1 MFVSKQVELECN
13 YYPNMQSSYNWLISQ
28 PQYQL
33 KYIQI
38 QFQSFVK
45 YLVYSLEKLQSQDG
59 DNLIKPHIPVLAGL
73 NDSAKAGLVKKV
85 TDAVKNGK
93 IANVK
98 IIRLLEEQLGIELMQ
113 LV

>member
-1 MFVSKQVELECN
+1 M
-13 YYPNMQSSYNWLISQ
+13 
-28 PQYQL
+28 
-33 KYIQI
+33 
-38 QFQSFVK
+38 
-45 YLVYSLEKLQSQDG
+45 
-59 DNLIKPHIPVLAGL
+59 LAGL

>member
-1 MFVSKQVELECN
+1 MKKFYGSDVGAAKEL
-13 YYPNMQSSYNWLISQ
+13 
-28 PQYQL
+28 
-33 KYIQI
+33 
-38 QFQSFVK
+38 
-45 YLVYSLEKLQSQDG
+45 
-59 DNLIKPHIPVLAGL
+59 LAGL
-73 NDSAKAGLVKKV
+73 NDSAKAGLVKKI